1 MRKDSS
7 ARVALVSPV
16 LVDGGAHFLALSDAE
31 VEAGCSYMIMDLRRV
46 VHPPFVT
53 FWTTRAVT
61 QFSVAHI
68 EDILLAEFP
77 SVAPVVNVFVDDIRA
92 DTVVLARRF
101 PLVTVMGVPHDSRH
115 LGRLPEPALHFTRD
129 LLMARPG
136 HYSRSMRVSCALRPP
151 SGCTTVTTTGMD
163 SQSRPLSVP
172 RSLAPPLPT
181 ASGNSGASPAAGS
194 FASSRASPVLRSD
207 WQALYFTVLDPD
219 MQMRF
224 LEKKRGWSDADCV
237 REASRLSRHL
247 PTPHRV
253 SVVARPFVSLP
264 VPQIVLSPHQRFPTS
279 RSVAVDLR
287 PLGRSVCVLDLAF
300 GESLFAG
307 FMLECRRTGSGE
319 ILSRIARGEVGIS
332 VLGAMSDAF
341 RPVPLEAASVHTFV
355 WDRPV
360 EQHGAP
366 GADLP
371 EDPLEEVSSRS
382 LAEVALQIADPP
394 WFRVTIH
401 LPDMS
406 QQRVSPSALF
416 TQAPTA
422 ISLRE
427 LTGLASEYVALFRSH
442 SALRLHVPAFTPVG
456 SGSLL
461 HVLAE
466 CNASLDAGHTMA
478 LFDGRELDSRTPAV
492 YSALLPCPFSLCEVA
507 AASRDLWPD
516 RPAAASFL
524 VNGQPVD
531 SLKDFTTSCPL
542 VQPMPRVPLPPDIRP
557 PPFRPVPTH
566 AVLSRLPGFTEA
578 DIGSVSAF
586 TPTTTSST
594 TTGPC
599 ALPVSVRIAFAL
611 PGQRAK
617 SVPLLAGG
625 HLADSLWDLLS
636 APACSYD
643 FPAALESCRL
653 PKGLS
658 RGLWRQVGLVYFG
671 HS

>member
-1 MRKDSS
+1 M
-7 ARVALVSPV
+7 
-16 LVDGGAHFLALSDAE
+16 
-31 VEAGCSYMIMDLRRV
+31 
-46 VHPPFVT
+46 
-53 FWTTRAVT
+53 
-61 QFSVAHI
+61 
-68 EDILLAEFP
+68 
-77 SVAPVVNVFVDDIRA
+77 
-92 DTVVLARRF
+92 
-101 PLVTVMGVPHDSRH
+101 
-115 LGRLPEPALHFTRD
+115 
-129 LLMARPG
+129 
-136 HYSRSMRVSCALRPP
+136 
-151 SGCTTVTTTGMD
+151 
-163 SQSRPLSVP
+163 SVP

-394 WFRVTIH
+394 WFQGHNSFTRHVATESFALGALHAGSYGDLTSGAHWACLQICRP
-401 LPDMS
+401 LPQS
-406 QQRVSPSALF
+406 QCLEA
-416 TQAPTA
+416 TCA
-422 ISLRE
+422 
-427 LTGLASEYVALFRSH
+427 GLYASG
-442 SALRLHVPAFTPVG
+442 LRLA
-456 SGSLL
+456 
-461 HVLAE
+461 LA
-466 CNASLDAGHTMA
+466 C
-478 LFDGRELDSRTPAV
+478 
-492 YSALLPCPFSLCEVA
+492 
-507 AASRDLWPD
+507 
-516 RPAAASFL
+516 
-524 VNGQPVD
+524 
-531 SLKDFTTSCPL
+531 
-542 VQPMPRVPLPPDIRP
+542 
-557 PPFRPVPTH
+557 
-566 AVLSRLPGFTEA
+566 
-578 DIGSVSAF
+578 IG
-586 TPTTTSST
+586 
-594 TTGPC
+594 
-599 ALPVSVRIAFAL
+599 
-611 PGQRAK
+611 
-617 SVPLLAGG
+617 
-625 HLADSLWDLLS
+625 
-636 APACSYD
+636 
-643 FPAALESCRL
+643 
-653 PKGLS
+653 
-658 RGLWRQVGLVYFG
+658 
-671 HS
+671 